1 MRSNRCKRSSIDAA
15 FRSMKVRG
23 NPFSVTVDAL
33 VGARF
38 PPIMGW
44 CRHNDSHFLR
54 ALCTKQ
60 HPGVSKDCLVRLVLL
75 HRHDDPSRKKNDA
88 RDQARSDGRVASV

>member
-1 MRSNRCKRSSIDAA
+1 VACP
-15 FRSMKVRG
+15 SMKGHG

-38 PPIMGW
+38 PPILGW

-60 HPGVSKDCLVRLVLL
+60 RPEVNKDCLACDNAMMNSLLVG
-75 HRHDDPSRKKNDA
+75 KNNA
-88 RDQARSDGRVASV
+88 RDEARSDRRIASV